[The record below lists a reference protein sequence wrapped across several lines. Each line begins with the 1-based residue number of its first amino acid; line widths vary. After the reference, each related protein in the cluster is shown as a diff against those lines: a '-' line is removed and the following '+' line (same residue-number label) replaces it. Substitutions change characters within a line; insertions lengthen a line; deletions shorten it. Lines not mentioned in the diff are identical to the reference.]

1 MRFFLDSLLIQLD
14 YSDPDVSDQV
24 NILFHG
30 WSPEANDI
38 THASAADTFLTRDP
52 DCKFELEI
60 CKDAPDLPEGKPL
73 FQEKSHMLP
82 PNTGFVSI
90 FQQGAQKTIYFHD
103 GAIVKVNPDPNP
115 EDNGRE
121 GLPLIQARIARSL
134 LRSGRLEDILFTG
147 LAPFLRRRG
156 YFLAHA
162 FAAARSG
169 QSILLVGPSNSGKTT
184 AGLSLTCGGWG
195 YLANDVVL
203 LKLIGDEVCALPT
216 PGAVG
221 LSAKTINLIPG
232 LESIRGRMF
241 QEEIIGKKYFPALEI
256 VSSWA
261 APAPVKTICF
271 PKIDRHQVQDLRKIS
286 KAMTFA
292 RLMESS
298 TDRWDQAM
306 LEDHVNLMQRLIE
319 QADGYE
325 LRVGDQV
332 ANWSESL
339 SEVCS

>member
-1 MRFFLDSLLIQLD
+1 MRFYLDSLLIQLD
-14 YSDPDVSDQV
+14 YTDPDVSDQV

-30 WSPEANDI
+30 WQPGANVVPQS
-38 THASAADTFLTRDP
+38 SAADPFLTRDP

-60 CKDAPDLPEGKPL
+60 SEYSPDPPEGEPL
-73 FQEKSHMLP
+73 FQEKSHTLP
-82 PNTGFVSI
+82 PNAGFVSI
-90 FQQGAQKTIYFHD
+90 FQYGEQKIIYFHD
-103 GAIVKVNPDPNP
+103 GATVKVGPDSNP
-115 EDNGRE
+115 EGRANK
-121 GLPLIQARIARSL
+121 GVPNIKARIAREL

-169 QSILLVGPSNSGKTT
+169 QAVLLVGPSNSGKTT
-184 AGLSLTCGGWG
+184 AGLSLISDGWG

-203 LKLIGDEVCALPT
+203 LKLRGDEVYALPT
-216 PGAVG
+216 PGTVG
-221 LSAKTINLIPG
+221 LSTQTINLIPG
-232 LESIRGRMF
+232 LEAIRDRMSEGEF
-241 QEEIIGKKYFPALEI
+241 IGKKYLPVLEI
-256 VSSWA
+256 VSSWTV
-261 APAPVKTICF
+261 PAPVRTICF
-271 PKIDRHQVQDLRKIS
+271 PKIDRHQVHQLKKIS
-286 KAMTFA
+286 KAITFA

-306 LEDHVNLMQRLIE
+306 LEDHVNLLHCLIE

-339 SEVCS
+339 SEI

>member
-1 MRFFLDSLLIQLD
+1 MRFFLDSILIQLE

-30 WSPEANDI
+30 WQPEANDI
-38 THASAADTFLTRDP
+38 PHSSAADAFLTRDP

-60 CKDAPDLPEGKPL
+60 SKDAPDLPEGKPL
-73 FQEKSHMLP
+73 FQEKSHTLP

-90 FQQGAQKTIYFHD
+90 FQQGEEIIIYFHD
-103 GAIVKVNPDPNP
+103 GAIVKVLPDPIP
-115 EDNGRE
+115 EDSERK
-121 GLPLIQARIARSL
+121 GLSLIQARIARGL

-169 QSILLVGPSNSGKTT
+169 ESVLLVGPSNSGKTT

-203 LKLIGDEVCALPT
+203 LKLVGDEVCALPT

-232 LESIRGRMF
+232 LESIRGRMLEREF
-241 QEEIIGKKYFPALEI
+241 IGKKYLPALDI

-271 PKIDRHQVQDLRKIS
+271 PKIDTNQVHDLRKIS

-306 LEDHVNLMQRLIE
+306 LEDHVNLLQCLIE

-332 ANWSESL
+332 ADWSESL
-339 SEVCS
+339 LEIRG